1 MKMNVPPSPRA
12 AAIWYLWSSSFAV
25 SLVYAPRWPDDVE
38 PYAVQ
43 FPETYATGEF
53 VRLDEREAQ
62 WLIDQKVKVQHD

>member
-1 MKMNVPPSPRA
+1 MEMNVPPSPRA

-25 SLVYAPRWPDDVE
+25 SIVYAPRWPDDAA

-43 FPETYATGEF
+43 FPKNYDTGDF